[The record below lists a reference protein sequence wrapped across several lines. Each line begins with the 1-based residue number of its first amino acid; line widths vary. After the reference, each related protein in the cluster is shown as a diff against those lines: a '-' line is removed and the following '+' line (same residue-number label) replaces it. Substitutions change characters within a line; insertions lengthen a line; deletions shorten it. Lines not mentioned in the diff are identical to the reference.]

1 VTVNGT
7 DAAQIT
13 VAAAVAAIGVSGL
26 GLVLLRLS
34 RRRSVAVSVAV
45 VALTPVVTV
54 TAAAVAGSMTM
65 FLSSDQL
72 GVVVLAAV
80 IAGVAGVPV
89 ATAMARSQL
98 RFQQLTDS
106 RERELAIEAS
116 RRELVAGV
124 THDLRTPL
132 AGIQAMAEALED
144 GVAGDPQTI
153 ARYHLGIRT
162 ETDRLAGM
170 VDELFELSRI
180 QAGAL
185 HLTMQ
190 RVALADLVDDALVSI
205 APVARAKGV
214 RVAARA
220 QPGMPVDVD
229 ASELGRALRNLLA
242 NAVRHTPSDGTIEV
256 HSAEQG
262 AVAHV
267 TISDACG
274 GIPEPDLPRVFD
286 VGFRGSTARTPAPD
300 AGAGLGLAI
309 ARGIVEAH
317 AGQISVENTAGG
329 CQFVVVLPLAG
340 KPPSAVIAT

>member
-1 VTVNGT
+1 VIVNGS

-26 GLVLLRLS
+26 GLLLLRVS

-45 VALTPVVTV
+45 VALTPVVAV
-54 TAAAVAGSMTM
+54 AAAAVAGSLTM

-72 GVVVLAAV
+72 GIVMLAA
-80 IAGVAGVPV
+80 ITAGVAGVPV
-89 ATAMARSQL
+89 AAAMARSQL
-98 RFQQLTDS
+98 RYQQLTES
-106 RERELAIEAS
+106 RQRELAIEAS

-132 AGIQAMAEALED
+132 AGIRAMAEALED
-144 GVAGDPQTI
+144 GVADDPDTI
-153 ARYHLGIRT
+153 ARYYRGIRT
-162 ETDRLAGM
+162 ETDRLAAM

-185 HLTMQ
+185 QLTMR
-190 RVALADLVDDALVSI
+190 RVALADLVDDALASI
-205 APVARAKGV
+205 APVAKAKGV

-220 QPGMPVDVD
+220 QPGTPVEAD
-229 ASELGRALRNLLA
+229 APELGRALRNLLA

-256 HSAEQG
+256 HSDEQG

-274 GIPEPDLPRVFD
+274 GIPELDLAHVFD
-286 VGFRGSTARTPAPD
+286 VGFRGSTARTPSPD
-300 AGAGLGLAI
+300 TGAGLGLAI

-317 AGQISVENTAGG
+317 AGRISVVNTNRG
-329 CQFVVVLPLAG
+329 CQFLVVLPLAD
-340 KPPSAVIAT
+340 A

>member
-1 VTVNGT
+1 MNVNGA
-7 DAAQIT
+7 DAAQVT
-13 VAAAVAAIGVSGL
+13 VAAAAAAIGVSGL

-34 RRRSVAVSVAV
+34 RRRSVAASVAI

-54 TAAAVAGSMTM
+54 SAAALAGAATM

-72 GVVVLAAV
+72 GVVVLAA
-80 IAGVAGVPV
+80 IAAGIAGVPV
-89 ATAMARSQL
+89 AVAMVRSQM
-98 RFQQLTDS
+98 RYQQLTES
-106 RERELAIEAS
+106 RQRELAVETS

-132 AGIQAMAEALED
+132 AGIRAMAEALED
-144 GVAGDPQTI
+144 GVADDAATI
-153 ARYHLGIRT
+153 ARYYRGIRT
-162 ETDRLAGM
+162 ETDRLAAM

-180 QAGAL
+180 QSGAL
-185 HLTMQ
+185 QLTMH
-190 RVALADLVDDALVSI
+190 RVALADLVDDALASI
-205 APVARAKGV
+205 APVAKAKGV

-220 QPGMPVDVD
+220 QPGTPVEAD

-256 HSAEQG
+256 HSDERG

-274 GIPEPDLPRVFD
+274 GIPEPDLPHVFD
-286 VGFRGSTARTPAPD
+286 VGFRGSTARTPSPD

-317 AGQISVENTAGG
+317 AGQISVVNTNGG
-329 CQFVVVLPLAG
+329 CQFLVVLPLADH
-340 KPPSAVIAT
+340 

>member
-1 VTVNGT
+1 VTVNGA
-7 DAAQIT
+7 DAAQIA

-26 GLVLLRLS
+26 GLVLLRVS
-34 RRRSVAVSVAV
+34 RRRSVAVSVAI

-54 TAAAVAGSMTM
+54 AAAAVAGSLTM

-72 GVVVLAAV
+72 GVVVLAA
-80 IAGVAGVPV
+80 ITAGIAGVPV
-89 ATAMARSQL
+89 AAAMARSQL
-98 RFQQLTDS
+98 RYQQLTES
-106 RERELAIEAS
+106 RQRERAVEAS

-144 GVAGDPQTI
+144 GVAEDPATI
-153 ARYHLGIRT
+153 ARYYHGIRS
-162 ETDRLAGM
+162 ETDRLACM

-185 HLTMQ
+185 QLTMQ
-190 RVALADLVDDALVSI
+190 RVALADLVDDALASI
-205 APVARAKGV
+205 APVAKAKGV
-214 RVAARA
+214 RVEARA
-220 QPGMPVDVD
+220 QPGTPVKAD

-256 HSAEQG
+256 HSDERG

-274 GIPEPDLPRVFD
+274 GIPEPDLAHVFD
-286 VGFRGSTARTPAPD
+286 VGFRGSTARTPTPD

-317 AGQISVENTAGG
+317 AGQISVVNKDGG
-329 CQFVVVLPLAG
+329 CEFVVVLPLAD
-340 KPPSAVIAT
+340 S

>member
-1 VTVNGT
+1 
-7 DAAQIT
+7 
-13 VAAAVAAIGVSGL
+13 
-26 GLVLLRLS
+26 
-34 RRRSVAVSVAV
+34 VAVSVAI

-54 TAAAVAGSMTM
+54 AVAAVAGTLTM

-72 GVVVLAAV
+72 GVVVLAA
-80 IAGVAGVPV
+80 ITAGVAGVPV
-89 ATAMARSQL
+89 AVAMARSQL
-98 RFQQLTDS
+98 RYQQLTES
-106 RERELAIEAS
+106 RERDRAIEAS

-132 AGIQAMAEALED
+132 AGIRAMAEALED
-144 GVAGDPQTI
+144 GVADDPATVE
-153 ARYHLGIRT
+153 RYYRGIRSET
-162 ETDRLAGM
+162 ERLAGM

-180 QAGAL
+180 QAGTL
-185 HLTMQ
+185 QLTMN
-190 RVALADLVDDALVSI
+190 RVALTDLVDDALASI
-205 APVARAKGV
+205 APLAKAKGV

-220 QPGMPVDVD
+220 RSGTPIEAD

-256 HSAEQG
+256 HSDERG

-274 GIPEPDLPRVFD
+274 GIPEPDLAHVFD
-286 VGFRGSTARTPAPD
+286 VGFRGSTARTPSPD

-317 AGQISVENTAGG
+317 AGQISVVNKDGG
-329 CQFVVVLPLAG
+329 CQFVVVLPLAD
-340 KPPSAVIAT
+340 V

>member
-1 VTVNGT
+1 VTVNGA
-7 DAAQIT
+7 DAAQIA
-13 VAAAVAAIGVSGL
+13 VAAAGAAIGVSGL
-26 GLVLLRLS
+26 GLLLLRVS
-34 RRRSVAVSVAV
+34 RRRSVAVSVAI

-54 TAAAVAGSMTM
+54 AAAAVAGSLTM

-72 GVVVLAAV
+72 GVVVLAA
-80 IAGVAGVPV
+80 ITAGVAGVPV
-89 ATAMARSQL
+89 AAAMARSQL
-98 RFQQLTDS
+98 RYQQLTAS
-106 RERELAIEAS
+106 RQRELAIETS

-124 THDLRTPL
+124 SHDLRTPL
-132 AGIQAMAEALED
+132 AGIRAMAEALED
-144 GVAGDPQTI
+144 GVADDPDTI
-153 ARYHLGIRT
+153 ARYYRGIRT

-185 HLTMQ
+185 QLTMQ
-190 RVALADLVDDALVSI
+190 RVALADLVDDALASI
-205 APVARAKGV
+205 APVAKAKGV

-220 QPGMPVDVD
+220 QPGTPVEAD

-256 HSAEQG
+256 HSDEQG

-274 GIPEPDLPRVFD
+274 GIPELDLPHVFD
-286 VGFRGSTARTPAPD
+286 VGFRGSTARTPSPD

-317 AGQISVENTAGG
+317 AGQISVVNTNGG
-329 CQFVVVLPLAG
+329 CQFVVVLPLAD
-340 KPPSAVIAT
+340 A

>member
-1 VTVNGT
+1 VSINGA
-7 DAAQIT
+7 DAAQIA
-13 VAAAVAAIGVSGL
+13 VAAAVAAIGISCL
-26 GLVLLRLS
+26 GLLLLRVS
-34 RRRSVAVSVAV
+34 RRRSVAVSVAI

-54 TAAAVAGSMTM
+54 AVAAVAGTLTM

-72 GVVVLAAV
+72 GVVVLAA
-80 IAGVAGVPV
+80 ITAGVAGVPV
-89 ATAMARSQL
+89 AVAMARSQL
-98 RFQQLTDS
+98 RYQQLTES
-106 RERELAIEAS
+106 RERDRAIEAS

-132 AGIQAMAEALED
+132 AGIRAMAEALED
-144 GVAGDPQTI
+144 GVADDPATVE
-153 ARYHLGIRT
+153 RYYRGIRSET
-162 ETDRLAGM
+162 ERLAGM

-180 QAGAL
+180 QAGTL
-185 HLTMQ
+185 QLTMN
-190 RVALADLVDDALVSI
+190 RVALTDLVDDALASI
-205 APVARAKGV
+205 APLAKAKGV

-220 QPGMPVDVD
+220 RSGTPIEAD

-256 HSAEQG
+256 HSDERG

-274 GIPEPDLPRVFD
+274 GIPEPDLAHVFD
-286 VGFRGSTARTPAPD
+286 VGFRGSTARTPSPD

-317 AGQISVENTAGG
+317 AGQISVVNKDGG
-329 CQFVVVLPLAG
+329 CQFVVVLPLAD
-340 KPPSAVIAT
+340 V